1 MELIKITDE
10 ELKQIQSKSLDIVK
24 YTAELCKEH
33 DVKFFLYGGSVI
45 GALREHGFVP
55 WDDDMDIKFTPPEY
69 EKFRKVWEEY
79 ADKECKHELGEIS
92 MCKSEENCRSN
103 DTEALIGF

>member
-1 MELIKITDE
+1 MLKMDLIKITDE
-10 ELKQIQSKSLDIVK
+10 ELKQIQKKSLDIVK

-69 EKFRKVWEEY
+69 KKFRRVWNKY
-79 ADKECKHELGEIS
+79 ADKE
-92 MCKSEENCRSN
+92 RF
-103 DTEALIGF
+103 TF